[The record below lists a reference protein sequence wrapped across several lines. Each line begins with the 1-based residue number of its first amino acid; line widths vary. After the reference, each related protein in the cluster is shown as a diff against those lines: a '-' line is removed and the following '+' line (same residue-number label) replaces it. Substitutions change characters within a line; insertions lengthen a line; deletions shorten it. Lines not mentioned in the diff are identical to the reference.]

1 MKRLG
6 RRLALMSLGV
16 ALAGCTTE
24 QKVVTQSNAAG
35 GPQQKLRRVLI
46 AIWVH
51 REKLTEGQNLALL
64 QVEELQRSFEAK
76 WPPIGIAV
84 EIVNANGAPD
94 NGGPLI
100 TTANARFRAG
110 QFLFLQTGTIRF
122 RNNFVNE
129 YDIDASLYDAATRA
143 RIWRASTQLP
153 DFWRSATKDPF
164 MDSKRQ
170 AAADRY
176 VDSLTAKLR
185 EDGLI

>member
-1 MKRLG
+1 M
-6 RRLALMSLGV
+6 
-16 ALAGCTTE
+16 
-24 QKVVTQSNAAG
+24 
-35 GPQQKLRRVLI
+35 
-46 AIWVH
+46 
-51 REKLTEGQNLALL
+51 
-64 QVEELQRSFEAK
+64 EELQRSFEAK
-76 WPPIGIAV
+76 WPPIGISI

-110 QFLFLQTGTIRF
+110 QFLFLQTGLVRF

-129 YDIDASLYDAATRA
+129 YEIDASLYDASNRA
-143 RIWRASTQLP
+143 RIWRASTQLQ
-153 DFWRSATKDPF
+153 DFWKSATKDPF
-164 MDSKRQ
+164 MESKRQ